1 MSGKKWEMLFRGDG
15 SWPKFQ
21 QISGCFRANSVMAVI
36 SETVI
41 YKKLQML
48 PFVII
53 SDSFQKPERWR
64 ESNLFLSVT

>member
-1 MSGKKWEMLFRGDG
+1 MFHVWEKMGNAVSRGWKLAEISANFRLFY
-15 SWPKFQ
+15 
-21 QISGCFRANSVMAVI
+21 RANSVMAVI

-53 SDSFQKPERWR
+53 SDS
-64 ESNLFLSVT
+64 LS